1 MTQSASHKVMKGI
14 SSQTV
19 VTFTIGLVE
28 LFFFSIMSRL
38 LCKEDFGYYAA
49 IAAITTV
56 FSSLADTGIGSA
68 IVQHKKIDK
77 KYLDNAFSLSFV
89 IGLILTSMLCVL
101 STPISSLVVN
111 SSISK
116 PLIIVSSTLLLSC
129 VTSVPRSIL
138 HRNRMFYKM
147 GVSSLIS
154 LIISS
159 LFAIFLAIKGFGFYA
174 IIGKLVANSLLMY
187 FISLYL
193 VKTKFDFAWNPVILK
208 KIFGFS
214 GWLMASS
221 LFRNFAHSIDS
232 LIMPRLMSISLLG
245 AYNRPNGFISQVS
258 SQLNGIFDSALFPV
272 LSEVQEN
279 PDAIRRAYKK
289 SLYYLNIFAMLLSLG
304 FIFNSELLIRVFF
317 GEQWI
322 NLKYVFMIL
331 SLAFVFNIDIRLTDC
346 YLRSLALTRSQF
358 FFRVVEFVLKII
370 CLVIGSFWGLAGFAF
385 GSVLAVFVT
394 TLIKLLYINKKIGF
408 LFVDSIVCIMSSW
421 RASLVFIPILVASFV
436 LMPSSMIG
444 NILNCLIMLVL
455 FAIVFLFMPGLVGS
469 AYKENVYPQIM
480 MKLKRN
486 KNGV

>member
-19 VTFTIGLVE
+19 VTFTIGLTE

-38 LCKEDFGYYAA
+38 LSKEDFGYYAA
-49 IAAITTV
+49 ITAITTV

-68 IVQHKKIDK
+68 IVQHKEIDK

-89 IGLILTSMLCVL
+89 IGLILTSLLCVL
-101 STPISSLVVN
+101 STPISSLVVD

-116 PLIIVSSTLLLSC
+116 PLMIVSTTLLLSC

-147 GVSSLIS
+147 GVTSLIS

-159 LFAIFLAIKGFGFYA
+159 LLAICLAIKGFGFYA

-193 VKTKFDFAWNPVILK
+193 AKTKFNFAWNTGILK

-214 GWLMASS
+214 GWLMASA

-245 AYNRPNGFISQVS
+245 AYNRPNGFISQIS
-258 SQLNGIFDSALFPV
+258 SQFNGIFDSALFPV
-272 LSEVQEN
+272 LSEMQDN
-279 PDAIRRAYKK
+279 PEAIRRAYKK

-304 FIFNSELLIRVFF
+304 FVFNSELLIRIFF
-317 GEQWI
+317 GDQWLD
-322 NLKYVFMIL
+322 LKFVFIIL
-331 SLAFVFNIDIRLTDC
+331 SLALVFNIDIRLTDC

-358 FFRVVEFVLKII
+358 FFRIVEFVLKIV
-370 CLVIGSFWGLAGFAF
+370 CLVIGSFWGLVGFAF
-385 GSVLAVFVT
+385 GGVLAVFVT
-394 TLIKLLYINKKIGF
+394 TLIKLLYINRKIGF
-408 LFVDSIVCIMSSW
+408 SFLDTIVCIISSW
-421 RASLVFIPILVASFV
+421 RASIVFIPVLLACFV
-436 LMPSSMIG
+436 FIPSSLVG
-444 NILNCLIMLVL
+444 NILNSLVMVVL
-455 FAIVFLFMPGLVGS
+455 FVSVFLFLPGIVGS
-469 AYKENVYPQIM
+469 AYKENVYPKIM
-480 MKLKRN
+480 SKLKRN
-486 KNGV
+486 KNGE

>member
-19 VTFTIGLVE
+19 VTFTIGITE

-38 LCKEDFGYYAA
+38 LSKEDFGYYAA
-49 IAAITTV
+49 ITAITTI

-68 IVQHKKIDK
+68 IVQHKEIDK

-89 IGLILTSMLCVL
+89 IGLLLTTLLCLL
-101 STPISSLVVN
+101 SAPISTIVVD
-111 SSISK
+111 SSICK
-116 PLIIVSSTLLLSC
+116 PLIIVSCTLLLSC

-147 GVSSLIS
+147 GVTSLIS

-159 LFAIFLAIKGFGFYA
+159 LFAIFLALKGYGFYA

-193 VKTKFDFAWNPVILK
+193 AGTKFNFAWNSGVLK

-214 GWLMASS
+214 GWLMASA

-245 AYNRPNGFISQVS
+245 AYNRPNGFISQIS

-272 LSEVQEN
+272 LSEVQDN
-279 PDAIRRAYKK
+279 PDTIRRAYRK

-304 FIFNSELLIRVFF
+304 FVFNSELLIRIFF
-317 GEQWI
+317 GDQWLD
-322 NLKYVFMIL
+322 LKFVFMIL
-331 SLAFVFNIDIRLTDC
+331 SLALVFNIDIRLTDC
-346 YLRSLALTRSQF
+346 YLRSLALTRPQF
-358 FFRVVEFVLKII
+358 FFRIVEFILKIL
-370 CLVIGSFWGLAGFAF
+370 CLVIGSFWGLVGFAF
-385 GSVLAVFVT
+385 GGVLAVFVT

-408 LFVDSIVCIMSSW
+408 SFVDTMACIMSSW
-421 RASLVFIPILVASFV
+421 RASIVFIPILVVSFV
-436 LMPSSMIG
+436 LMPSTLCG
-444 NILNCLIMLVL
+444 NILNCLIMATLV
-455 FAIVFLFMPGLVGS
+455 ASVFFFLPGLVGS
-469 AYKENVYPQIM
+469 AYKENVYPKIIS
-480 MKLKRN
+480 KLKRN
-486 KNGV
+486 KNGA